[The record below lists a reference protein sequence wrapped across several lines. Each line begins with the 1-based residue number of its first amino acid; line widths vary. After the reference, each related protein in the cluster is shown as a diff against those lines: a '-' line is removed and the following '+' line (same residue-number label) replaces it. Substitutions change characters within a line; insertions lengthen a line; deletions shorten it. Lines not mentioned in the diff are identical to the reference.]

1 MNKVVQTIFSVRIEN
16 LQGFDFED
24 FVKELFLKKFT
35 ENGFLPTRP
44 RKDRGCD
51 GILLQSNTVIACF
64 GPKKYDYK
72 QFVKKV
78 DDDYKDFQTYWQSNY
93 PNWQMVVNHKLDPL
107 QQTYIDKKHPGS
119 VLWGIDHLLSIIST
133 GVDSVSRRHIADL
146 LEIPRSQYFSSYLS
160 ELLDNLLEGTKTDP
174 KQIAEFN
181 PNRLTGLKEKI
192 QLNYTKDDLELAEQ
206 EFELVMPFFTLIGN
220 HMTKF
225 DDEEKSKLKLRV
237 VRDYGK
243 MGGDFRQRLESLT
256 DFYLREFANEKDD
269 DYRYNITAVL
279 LYLFEQCLIGKK
291 RETNP

>member
-1 MNKVVQTIFSVRIEN
+1 MNKDLQTIFSVRIEN

-24 FVKELFLKKFT
+24 FVKELFLKRFL

-51 GILLQSNTVIACF
+51 GILLQSRTVIACF
-64 GPKKYDYK
+64 GPKKYDYNK
-72 QFVKKV
+72 FVGKV
-78 DDDYKDFQTYWQSNY
+78 NEDYAEFKRYWQSEY
-93 PNWQMVVNHKLDPL
+93 PNWQMVVNHKLDPR
-107 QQTYIDKKHPGS
+107 QQTYINQKHPGS
-119 VLWGIDHLLSIIST
+119 VLLGLDHLLSLIAT
-133 GVDSVSRRHIADL
+133 GIDSVSRRHIADL
-146 LEIPRSQYFSSYLS
+146 LGIPRNQYFSSYLS

-174 KQIAEFN
+174 EHLAEFN

-192 QLNYTKDDLELAEQ
+192 QLNYTMDDLEMAER
-206 EFELVMPFFTLIGN
+206 EFELVMPLFTLIES

-237 VRDYGK
+237 VQDYGK

-256 DFYLREFANEKDD
+256 NFYFREFASEKDEEG
-269 DYRYNITAVL
+269 RYNITAVL

-291 RETNP
+291 KEADP